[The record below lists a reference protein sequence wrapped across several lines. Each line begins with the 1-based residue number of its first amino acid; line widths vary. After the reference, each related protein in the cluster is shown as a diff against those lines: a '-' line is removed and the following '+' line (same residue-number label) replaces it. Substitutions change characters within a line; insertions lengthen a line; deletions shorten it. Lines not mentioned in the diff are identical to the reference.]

1 MTTETEIRTI
11 EMIFPEQANHYGTL
25 FGGNALA
32 MMAKAAFLAATR
44 HAGAKVVM
52 ARSDRV
58 DFTTPIQVG
67 EMLELVARVSRTGR
81 SSMSVEVM
89 AEARSI
95 GGARARPALSGR
107 FEMVAVDE
115 KGRPVPVAREVS

>member
-1 MTTETEIRTI
+1 MQDAAITELTELVL
-11 EMIFPEQANHYGTL
+11 PAQANHYGTL

-32 MMAKAAFLAATR
+32 LMAKAAFLAATR

-58 DFTTPIQVG
+58 DFATPIQVG
-67 EMLELVARVSRTGR
+67 EMLELAARVSRTGR
-81 SSMSVEVM
+81 SSMSVEVE

-95 GGARARPALSGR
+95 GGARARRALTGR

-115 KGRPVPVAREVS
+115 TGRPVPVAREVS

>member
-1 MTTETEIRTI
+1 MTIETEIRTI
-11 EMIFPEQANHYGTL
+11 EMILPEQANHYGTL

-32 MMAKAAFLAATR
+32 LMAKAAFIAASR

-52 ARSDRV
+52 ARTDRV
-58 DFTTPIQVG
+58 DFATPIQVG

-81 SSMSVEVM
+81 SSMSVEVE

-95 GGARARPALSGR
+95 GGAHARPALSGR

-115 KGRPVPVAREVS
+115 TGRPVPVARDVS